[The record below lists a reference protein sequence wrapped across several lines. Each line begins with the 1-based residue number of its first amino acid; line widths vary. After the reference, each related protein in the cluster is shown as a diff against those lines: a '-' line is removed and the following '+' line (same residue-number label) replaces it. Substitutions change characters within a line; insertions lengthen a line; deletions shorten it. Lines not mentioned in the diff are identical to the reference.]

1 MSPTKVDNVAVAK
14 TYFAAVN
21 QKQMDDLGAVFAEDG
36 VLTFPMLDPIKGRKA
51 IRDFYTGVLQFYPKA
66 FDDVTRWFVSES
78 GDVAAEI
85 HFEGRT
91 ATGRDVVFDAVDVFT
106 IKDGLI
112 QDLHIFYDS
121 AKVQQMLGEL
131 PKSK

>member
-1 MSPTKVDNVAVAK
+1 MSPTTVDNVTVAK

-21 QKQMDDLGAVFAEDG
+21 QKKMDDLGAVFAEDG
-36 VLTFPMLDPIKGRKA
+36 MLTFPMLSPIKGRTA
-51 IRDFYTGVLQFYPKA
+51 IREFYTGVLQFYPKA
-66 FDDVTRWFVSES
+66 FDDVTRWFVSAA

-91 ATGRDVVFDAVDVFT
+91 ATGRDVVFDAVDVFI

-121 AKVQQMLGEL
+121 ARVLQMVGEL
-131 PKSK
+131 PK